1 MQMIS
6 HSSPFRTNDSR
17 TVFRLT
23 RSYCP
28 ERIPATITHSSQI
41 RIARSASPADR
52 HLDISTDISA
62 RIYLNP
68 ALVRTQRTLPDPS
81 ARTLSLNPQPGIVLH
96 PVRMTSIHI
105 ACTPKPDPASFVPN
119 QSSKTPS
126 TRTPSSTRRPTPAYS
141 SPFAPNETPIGD
153 FSLSTSRIKPSSTL
167 AAISHQPH
175 ISSRSQQTAGGRHV
189 NRMAAPQSP

>member
-23 RSYCP
+23 RSYRP
-28 ERIPATITHSSQI
+28 ERMPATITHSSQT

-52 HLDISTDISA
+52 HLDISTDISTDISA

-81 ARTLSLNPQPGIVLH
+81 ARTLSLDPQPGIVLH

-119 QSSKTPS
+119 QSSKTPQHA
-126 TRTPSSTRRPTPAYS
+126 RP
-141 SPFAPNETPIGD
+141 APP
-153 FSLSTSRIKPSSTL
+153 
-167 AAISHQPH
+167 
-175 ISSRSQQTAGGRHV
+175 GGRLPHT
-189 NRMAAPQSP
+189 APHSLRTKHHR